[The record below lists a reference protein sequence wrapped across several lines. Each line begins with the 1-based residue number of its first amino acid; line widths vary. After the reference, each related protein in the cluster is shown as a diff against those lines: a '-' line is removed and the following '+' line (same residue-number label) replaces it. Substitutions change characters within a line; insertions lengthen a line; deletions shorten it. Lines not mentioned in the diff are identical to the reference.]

1 MIRTHLVKALYRNL
15 LGPKN
20 GTDEIIE
27 QPFAKY
33 QVGVVTSC
41 FHSENTDDKIITDP
55 LEKSFEQPSSKS
67 PEYVESTQE
76 SDVPWPDT
84 ELDLDGS
91 FTLGLSFVVSGIS
104 PKIKICN
111 TWGRYVFSN
120 KLPTNLKV
128 FERKPNYYL
137 TDWID
142 VQSFDV
148 NDKTIKLV
156 SSSSGNVITMHG
168 VELHLRAAKSEFEN
182 KWTVQVFLVN
192 RTPYPDKD
200 KDGKPKR
207 QDETHRIFQP
217 QIRVNVDP
225 ESSVEYLGGSLEK
238 DDEISLLYSQRRTK
252 ARGFQC
258 GAVWDEVDPEG
269 HDGEFRTFTWADRDC
284 KLIPKD
290 VLDDFTSPHVRTDYL
305 PPYTILQP
313 ETLSQR
319 YDAEHLSKQWDA
331 DSIENYLLPI
341 EEKYS
346 EWIELQKESLR
357 SSTHLSLQQKELGM
371 KNLTACETSLAE
383 IKKGMEF
390 VCSDERA
397 RLAFCFMNSV
407 MNAKRMNEEGE
418 KLEWLE
424 FQMAFIL
431 QSLRGVTGTDKPM
444 QDLVDVLWFPTGGG
458 KTEAYLGITMFAMA
472 YRRLLP
478 KNMCKDEDESM
489 NNDGGVNVLSRY
501 TLRLLT
507 IQQFQRALGAIIES
521 DLRRIANWIPEQL
534 GSSSIED
541 EELNEKFLSGTLWG
555 KTRFSIGLWIGGD
568 STPTRFAHQ
577 KGNKGRVILN
587 AEGVL
592 LSDRDELKYPR
603 SYHEPPKGDPA
614 QIQNCPVCKNLLSF
628 PQNTSAQLQRT
639 NSRITWIVKTKKSI
653 SDLKLIPKSEFQR
666 TKQIELE
673 QNPDFEEIGK
683 SKDGYNFVRVTM
695 LIKISK
701 SIEDIRNAIDSW
713 WDDFVNPNFAPKGTN
728 SLMSTRA
735 AMPGYFFLKRSGDNR
750 PYDFTIHC
758 TEKNCKLNKTTWSE
772 GTLQKNPD
780 IPEPFLE
787 KGTQNISNSVPISA
801 FTVDEQV
808 YSRCPTFIIATAD
821 KFANLPWDP
830 RCASLFG
837 NVDCHHDFFGYGR
850 KSIFQSPLLETKK
863 SKSVRVI
870 PEPTEL
876 HDVDRFLPPSLIIQ
890 DELHLIEGP
899 LGSMVGV
906 YEMALDALCRIG
918 TSGPKYI
925 ASSATIKEAETL
937 IQTIYRKNINI
948 FPHPGISSSDNFFA
962 KTKEDISCEKEGAGR
977 LYVGI
982 CSAKSVFELPIKV
995 CAIIMSEI
1003 HKIRENPELYGI
1015 AKKDVEELVDPYWT
1029 YVSYFSDLQLMSRFG
1044 GFYNDDIERDVKK
1057 FSPQRM
1063 SNGKL
1068 YGIAKFS
1075 KGTRIIPVTIN
1086 GNFDMHGISVYC
1098 QNTTGKISISLYE
1111 DNSPGGKLLWSSTSK
1126 KCSRGENSFDID
1138 KPLLGLV
1145 KGDKVWIGIIND
1157 HDDTS
1162 FKTVKS
1168 SNDLHE
1174 ILKNLGQS
1182 EMKFPDTVG
1191 NTKTIPDD
1199 PIQVE
1204 LIGKRRHIENE
1215 DDIIHLSSETKSEDL
1230 PKHLERLQ
1238 KPLELDA
1245 LLTSPV
1251 FGTGIDVDRLGLMNI
1266 MTQPKT
1272 TSGYIQATGRV
1283 GRKKPG
1289 LILTWFSSRRAR
1301 DLDHFENFIGYHRKI
1316 HSHVEPITANPFS
1329 EESLDLSLGP
1339 IIVSILRNGKKING
1353 TPISSEWIGSSGPLK
1368 IRSNKYGS
1376 SPEIQAI
1383 REFLN
1388 SVATNPVIPPYR
1400 RNDNFDDITGIQL
1413 NNWLSLAE
1421 DLFSKGEEL
1430 IYGERNPT
1438 RPVEKHVVLGSPFH
1452 EQRGYH
1458 SAFRNTRNS
1467 LRDTE
1472 STSMFK
1478 LQLDKIAIRPSQF
1491 VTRYGPGSLLPG
1503 DSCSVTSPSVT
1514 DMISELN
1521 RPVGNFSEVVHGKKE
1536 LKKIEISDS
1545 RMIKMLRRFNNDIDL
1560 DNVHVFEMPTNES
1573 LNSKAHP
1580 IASFD
1585 KLYTSRLFPEWAT
1598 CSKHSGDR
1606 ILSKI
1611 IIHPISKKLAVK
1623 CPLCQTQF
1631 GDLYST
1637 TFSSVRFVMA
1647 CRNGHMSDVDWNKA
1661 VHKMTGCSSS
1671 DADENRVFIWDETG
1685 SGDNIGFNC
1694 YGVWAGG
1701 GHREIFKPTT
1711 CNAYTTYSMIKYDSA
1726 LGIIDCKKTFV
1737 EDPTHPEKSCDASP
1751 KISRKSMMSLR
1762 RPLILSSLVI
1772 KQKKSKLFEKLYS
1785 ARKDFVIAKRAL
1797 DDATGKGWTPNELAE
1812 KLEKDKDINNIG
1824 DLLIQ
1829 DIKNSEKE
1837 ELVRIADEL
1846 FKEIQKENSGKT
1858 ELTESEELDEEL
1870 ANLEN
1875 GIQEGAKQTKAQG
1888 SSSVSKIKFPVKWT
1902 SPQFGFSF
1910 EAMPYSD
1917 IRVTMVQTGYTREIT
1932 ETLKEKDD
1940 DASKNLLQLRQGKI
1954 VNRFSRYNDPV
1965 NDHRWY
1971 LGTQSIGEGIFIHF
1985 DPSKKT
1991 NDLFVNEKTNIA
2003 IWKDFHDKVN
2013 EHAEKQLK
2021 QKLTEEEHDVIDS
2034 AKTRS
2039 NPLFVWWHTLAHQ
2052 IVSELSIDSGFAT
2065 TAIHERIYCKKNEN
2079 GSYSTGILIFVSAPG
2094 SDGTLGGLTSLVND
2108 NILPKIVEKSLERL
2122 LTCSN
2127 DPVCSERQ
2135 LNYRRHRGAACHACI
2150 MAPET
2155 SCSYQNKF
2163 LDRNL
2168 MLETLQ

>member
-1 MIRTHLVKALYRNL
+1 MIRTHLVKSLYRNL
-15 LGPKN
+15 FGPKN
-20 GTDEIIE
+20 GSNEIIE

-33 QVGVVTSC
+33 QVGVLTSC
-41 FHSENTDDKIITDP
+41 FHSEKVDDKLITDP

-67 PEYVESTQE
+67 SEYIESTQE

-91 FTLGLSFVVSGIS
+91 FTLGLSFVVSGSS
-104 PKIKICN
+104 PKIRICN
-111 TWGRYVFSN
+111 TWGRYVYSD

-142 VQSFDV
+142 VQSFET

-156 SSSSGNVITMHG
+156 SNSSGNVVTMLG
-168 VELHLRAAKSEFEN
+168 VELHLRATKSEFEN
-182 KWTVQVFLVN
+182 KWIVQVFLVN
-192 RTPYPDKD
+192 RTPFADQD

-207 QDETHRIFQP
+207 QDEIHRIFQP
-217 QIRVNVDP
+217 QIRVNVDLD
-225 ESSVEYLGGSLEK
+225 SAVEYLGDSGDK
-238 DDEISLLYSQRRTK
+238 TDEYSLLYSQRRTK

-258 GAVWDEVDPEG
+258 GAVWDEVDPER
-269 HDGEFRTFTWADRDC
+269 HDGKFRTFTWSDRDC

-290 VLDDFTSPHVRTDYL
+290 ILDDFTCPHLRTDYL
-305 PPYTILQP
+305 PPYSILQP
-313 ETLSQR
+313 ETSSRR
-319 YDAEHLSKQWDA
+319 YDAEYLSKQWDG
-331 DSIENYLLPI
+331 DSIKNYLLPI

-346 EWIELQKESLR
+346 QWIDLQKESLR
-357 SSTHLSLQQKELGM
+357 NSKQLSLEQKEQGM
-371 KNLTACETSLAE
+371 KNLTACEKSLSE
-383 IKKGMEF
+383 IKNGREF

-407 MNAKRMNEEGE
+407 MTAKRMNEENE

-424 FQMAFIL
+424 FQIAFIL
-431 QSLRGVTGTDKPM
+431 QSLRGVTGSDKSM

-472 YRRLLP
+472 YRRLLS
-478 KNMCKDEDESM
+478 KNECKDEDESL

-507 IQQFQRALGAIIES
+507 IQQFQRALGAIVES
-521 DLRRIANWIPEQL
+521 DLRRITNWIPEQL

-555 KTRFSIGLWIGGD
+555 KTRFSLGLWIGGD

-577 KGNKGRVILN
+577 KGGNKGKTILN
-587 AEGVL
+587 AEGML
-592 LSDRDELKYPR
+592 LSDRDALKYPR

-628 PQNTSAQLQRT
+628 PQNTTNYTSAK
-639 NSRITWIVKTKKSI
+639 SGITWIVKTKKTI
-653 SDLKLIPKSEFQR
+653 SELQSIPKSNFER
-666 TKQIELE
+666 TKQIELQ

-683 SKDGYNFVRVTM
+683 SKDGYYFVRVTM
-695 LIKISK
+695 SIKISK
-701 SIEDIRNAIDSW
+701 SIKDIRNAIDGW
-713 WDDFVNPNFAPKGTN
+713 WDDFVNPNFTPKGTN

-758 TEKNCKLNKTTWSE
+758 TDKNCKLNKTTWSE
-772 GTLQKNPD
+772 GTLQKNHD

-787 KGTQNISNSVPISA
+787 KGTKNISNSVPISA

-837 NVDCHHDFFGYGR
+837 NVDCHHDFFGFGR
-850 KSIFQSPLLETKK
+850 KPIFQSPLLETKK

-870 PEPTEL
+870 PEPSEL

-906 YEMALDALCRIG
+906 YEMALDALCRKG
-918 TSGPKYI
+918 ESGPKYI
-925 ASSATIKEAETL
+925 ASSATIKEAETQ
-937 IQTIYRKNINI
+937 IQTIFRKNINI

-962 KTKEDISCEKEGAGR
+962 KTEEDSSCEQDDPGR

-1003 HKIRENPELYGI
+1003 HKIRENPTLYGI
-1015 AKKDVEELVDPYWT
+1015 AKEDVEKLVDPYWT

-1057 FSPQRM
+1057 FSPPRID
-1063 SNGKL
+1063 NGEL
-1068 YGIAKFS
+1068 SGIDKFS
-1075 KGTRIIPVTIN
+1075 KGTRLIPVILN
-1086 GNFDMHGISVYC
+1086 ENFDMHGISVYC
-1098 QNTTGKISISLYE
+1098 QNTTGKISVCLYD
-1111 DNSPGGKLLWSSTSK
+1111 DNSPQGKLLWSSSSK

-1138 KPLLGLV
+1138 NPLLGLK
-1145 KGDKVWIGIIND
+1145 KGNKVWIGIIND

-1168 SNDLHE
+1168 SNGWHE
-1174 ILKNLGQS
+1174 VLKNPGQS
-1182 EMKFPDTVG
+1182 EMKFPDPVG
-1191 NTKTIPDD
+1191 NTKTIHAD

-1204 LIGKRRHIENE
+1204 LIGKRRPIENE
-1215 DDIIHLSSETKSEDL
+1215 DNMIQLSSETKSEDL

-1238 KPLELDA
+1238 KSLEVDA

-1283 GRKKPG
+1283 GRKTPG
-1289 LILTWFSSRRAR
+1289 LVLTWFSSRRAR

-1316 HSHVEPITANPFS
+1316 HSYVEPITANPFS
-1329 EESLDLSLGP
+1329 VESLDLSLGP
-1339 IIVSILRNGKKING
+1339 IIVSILRNGKKIKG
-1353 TPISSEWIGSSGPLK
+1353 TQISSEWIDSSGPLK
-1368 IRSNKYGS
+1368 IRSNKHGS
-1376 SPEIQAI
+1376 SPEICSI

-1388 SVATNPVIPPYR
+1388 SVAINTIIPPYR
-1400 RNDNFDDITGIQL
+1400 RNDNFDQIVGIQL

-1421 DLFSKGEEL
+1421 DLFSQGKEF

-1438 RPVEKHVVLGSPFH
+1438 RPVEKDVVLGSPFH
-1452 EQRGYH
+1452 EQRGF
-1458 SAFRNTRNS
+1458 SAAFRNTRNS

-1472 STSMFK
+1472 STSMFYQ
-1478 LQLDKIAIRPSQF
+1478 QLDKIAIRPSQF
-1491 VTRYGPGSLLPG
+1491 ITRYGPGSLLPG

-1536 LKKIEISDS
+1536 LKKIEITDT
-1545 RMIKMLRRFNNDIDL
+1545 RMIKMLRRFNKDIDL
-1560 DNVHVFEMPTNES
+1560 DNVRIFEMPTNES

-1598 CSKHSGDR
+1598 CSRHSGDR

-1611 IIHPISKKLAVK
+1611 VHHPISKKLAVK

-1631 GDLYST
+1631 GDLYSS

-1661 VHKMTGCSSS
+1661 VHKITGCSSS
-1671 DADENRVFIWDETG
+1671 DPDEHRVFIWDETG
-1685 SGDNIGFNC
+1685 SGDDIGFNC
-1694 YGVWAGG
+1694 YGVWDGG
-1701 GHREIFKPTT
+1701 GYREVFKPTT
-1711 CNAYTTYSMIKYDSA
+1711 CNANTTYSQIKRDSS
-1726 LGIIDCKKTFV
+1726 LGIIECKKTFV
-1737 EDPTHPEKSCDASP
+1737 EDPAHLEKTCDASP
-1751 KISRKSMMSLR
+1751 KITRKSMMSLR
-1762 RPLILSSLVI
+1762 SPLILSSLVI
-1772 KQKKSKLFEKLYS
+1772 QQKKSRLFDKLYHYRQVFVN
-1785 ARKDFVIAKRAL
+1785 AKLDLDELDKNWQPKDIVER
-1797 DDATGKGWTPNELAE
+1797 
-1812 KLEKDKDINNIG
+1812 LEKRQSVNGVG
-1824 DLLIQ
+1824 DLLLQ
-1829 DIKNSEKE
+1829 DIKNTTKE
-1837 ELVRIADEL
+1837 ELLRVSDEL
-1846 FKEIQKENSGKT
+1846 TKEIQKENSGKS
-1858 ELTESEELDEEL
+1858 ELTELQELDEEL
-1870 ANLEN
+1870 TNLEN
-1875 GIQEGAKQTKAQG
+1875 GIQEGAKQTKVQG
-1888 SSSVSKIKFPVKWT
+1888 SSTVSQIKFPVKWT
-1902 SPQFGFSF
+1902 SPKFGFSF

-1932 ETLKEKDD
+1932 ETLQEKDD

-1954 VNRFSRYNDPV
+1954 VSRFSRFNDPV

-1971 LGTQSIGEGIFIHF
+1971 LGNQSIGEGIFIHF
-1985 DPSKKT
+1985 NPSQKN
-1991 NDLFVNEKTNIA
+1991 NDLFTNQKTNVA
-2003 IWKDFHDKVN
+2003 VWKDFHDKVN

-2021 QKLTEEEHDVIDS
+2021 RKLTEEEHDVIDS

-2065 TAIHERIYCKKNEN
+2065 TTIKERIYCKRNEN
-2079 GSYSTGILIFVSAPG
+2079 GRYTTGILIFVSASG

-2127 DPVCSERQ
+2127 DPVCSERL

-2168 MLETLQ
+2168 MRETLQ